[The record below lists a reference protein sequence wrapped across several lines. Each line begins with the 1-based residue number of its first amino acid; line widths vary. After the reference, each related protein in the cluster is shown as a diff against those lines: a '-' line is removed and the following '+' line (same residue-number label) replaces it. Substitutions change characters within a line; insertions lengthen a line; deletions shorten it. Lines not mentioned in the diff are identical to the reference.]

1 MEIASLLGGDKSIKT
16 CPFSVV
22 CGDLGLEIRGGNLV
36 ESKKRRGIS
45 PRIWLNRRL
54 DTVAGRQTVEGGQ
67 CLVPCSASHIP
78 KTNHHAATSIKTIT
92 NVSVSLPLSFA
103 AGMVMACSMNVGSKS
118 RARFS
123 KFLVVRDAER
133 RREKPRCVA
142 LNILASQVE
151 EGSHSIHNCLAV
163 WPPS

>member
-1 MEIASLLGGDKSIKT
+1 MPRPMQRFTHSENEPPCRYINQNDNECFCVPPSLL
-16 CPFSVV
+16 CSVQL
-22 CGDLGLEIRGGNLV
+22 C
-36 ESKKRRGIS
+36 
-45 PRIWLNRRL
+45 
-54 DTVAGRQTVEGGQ
+54 
-67 CLVPCSASHIP
+67 
-78 KTNHHAATSIKTIT
+78 AAQE
-92 NVSVSLPLSFA
+92 